1 MKINYYSKL
10 RRYTETISVTA
21 TENRIYVRRRK
32 KKRSGF
38 IKKWWLV

>member
-32 KKRSGF
+32 KKGQVLLRNGG
-38 IKKWWLV
+38 